1 MPIDA
6 VTVSGAARAS
16 APPRDAA
23 RVAWLGVAVYAGWC
37 LRDFLQDGL
46 PVGFDAHSHLARVSF
61 AARAFAAG
69 HYPGWVN
76 DWYGGFRPLEFYGPA
91 WYWLAA
97 AVGLALRDVVLA
109 VKLVVWAAQ
118 VASAVL
124 LFAFTKRVT
133 GRTLPAVLAAVLFIY
148 SAERGFVIGTIGNFP
163 TTLLYLTVPA
173 LLSLAWGI
181 AAGPL
186 ASRRLFAAQSLLV
199 GAMLAAHFA
208 NGLLLLPAILAFE
221 AVRIAQVI
229 PGSRDR
235 LRVVAAAAGSIAAA
249 AVLLAFTLVP
259 ALLDLD
265 RVSLSLDF
273 GNPSSWEIRAESM
286 LVAAGILPAGLDH
299 LYMRDHGALWIVL
312 GLLAGL
318 ASLGRKHGYCLPLFV
333 GLCTNLV
340 TVMVVSERAAIGLAF
355 FLYPLCAVALDT
367 VSRWFESVGL
377 ARARYLLPAAGI
389 AIAIGFPAD
398 VPPLRYEPESNFAVY
413 RALPESATRS
423 RTFDVTPTTIALD
436 GFYGASSFSPH
447 FSARGIP
454 FGAYPQGSP
463 LAAQVR
469 LALWG
474 LLADDLARVPA
485 KVSEDSL
492 DLLYLDHVEFV
503 VARPTLPPGTR
514 RAFPV
519 AAADPGWR
527 TMLQLPHASPAV
539 FAPELAWL
547 PESLEETGARD
558 LPPRLLGVLERRWR
572 NDPSDS
578 ATMGSLDPLFRIR
591 TGRDWEV
598 LVPYLRGMQL
608 DRTRARAERI
618 FVDTRLPPGT
628 SVSTDPGDFAV
639 LSHDEEPTRVR
650 IVARASRDGFVRLSY
665 SYDPDAIV
673 ALDGAPIEAVAD
685 SLGGAITLAFPEGTH
700 VVEVGAPP
708 PNLQKGLLWLS
719 GFLALV
725 LMTVLV
731 RSGQRRDAANG
742 GTMDSLPAIPS
753 VRF

>member
-148 SAERGFVIGTIGNFP
+148 
-163 TTLLYLTVPA
+163 
-173 LLSLAWGI
+173 
-181 AAGPL
+181 
-186 ASRRLFAAQSLLV
+186 
-199 GAMLAAHFA
+199 
-208 NGLLLLPAILAFE
+208 
-221 AVRIAQVI
+221 
-229 PGSRDR
+229 
-235 LRVVAAAAGSIAAA
+235 
-249 AVLLAFTLVP
+249 
-259 ALLDLD
+259 
-265 RVSLSLDF
+265 
-273 GNPSSWEIRAESM
+273 
-286 LVAAGILPAGLDH
+286 
-299 LYMRDHGALWIVL
+299 
-312 GLLAGL
+312 
-318 ASLGRKHGYCLPLFV
+318 
-333 GLCTNLV
+333 
-340 TVMVVSERAAIGLAF
+340 
-355 FLYPLCAVALDT
+355 
-367 VSRWFESVGL
+367 
-377 ARARYLLPAAGI
+377 
-389 AIAIGFPAD
+389 
-398 VPPLRYEPESNFAVY
+398 
-413 RALPESATRS
+413 
-423 RTFDVTPTTIALD
+423 
-436 GFYGASSFSPH
+436 
-447 FSARGIP
+447 SARGIP